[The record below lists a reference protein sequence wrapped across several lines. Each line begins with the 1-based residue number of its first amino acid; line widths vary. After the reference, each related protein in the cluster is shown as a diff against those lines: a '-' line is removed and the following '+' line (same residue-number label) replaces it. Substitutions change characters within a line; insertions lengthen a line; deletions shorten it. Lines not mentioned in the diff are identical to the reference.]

1 MTGAVCCDDQATT
14 YKPLG
19 VSHIYYARYDTLGC
33 FHARISVELTP
44 TLIKY
49 AWIKAHCDQYGYI
62 MVF

>member
-1 MTGAVCCDDQATT
+1 MTGAVCCDDQATM

-19 VSHIYYARYDTLGC
+19 VGHINYARYDTLGC
-33 FHARISVELTP
+33 FRARISVKLTP

-49 AWIKAHCDQYGYI
+49 VWIKARRDQYGYI